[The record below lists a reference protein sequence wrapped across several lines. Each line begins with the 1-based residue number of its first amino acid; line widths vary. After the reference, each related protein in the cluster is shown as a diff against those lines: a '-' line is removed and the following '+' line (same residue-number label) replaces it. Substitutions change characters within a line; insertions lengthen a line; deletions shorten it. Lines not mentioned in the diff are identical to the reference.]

1 MRGTCTS
8 EAVSGSAAKGP
19 IVGKHAGLQWE
30 RWRRAPLEDLLDGM
44 TPREFILCFTFSVT
58 RGIAVVVTGAP
69 LLAWCRQSPVCA
81 REVDSNRRR
90 RIAAPKLRPNHPLA
104 RRDRVARS
112 AEQRAGVRIR
122 LPPYRPRPAHIPP
135 RVSIIVHRQLPVLN
149 PWATSPASRLEGKVN
164 GGEAHCT

>member
-1 MRGTCTS
+1 MGTLAPST
-8 EAVSGSAAKGP
+8 ARGSAGRHDAEG
-19 IVGKHAGLQWE
+19 VHS
-30 RWRRAPLEDLLDGM
+30 LLHFLVN
-44 TPREFILCFTFSVT
+44 TP
-58 RGIAVVVTGAP
+58 GIAVVVTGAP
-69 LLAWCRQSPVCA
+69 MLAWGRQSPVCA

-90 RIAAPKLRPNHPLA
+90 RIAAPKLRPNHTLA

-164 GGEAHCT
+164 GGRLTAHRA